1 MMDAIGFIGFGE
13 VGRLLARGLA
23 DAGAPPVFAWDV
35 ELDDPA
41 RRDRVMARAAA
52 AGATIC
58 ASYDELARSAG
69 LLISAVVSSA
79 AVRAARNAAPHLGPQ
94 HIYLDLNST
103 SPQVKQEVGR
113 VVEATGA
120 RFVEGAVMAA
130 VPSLGLKVPMLLCG
144 PAAGEV
150 VARLAP
156 YGMNLEDFG
165 PEIGRASATKMFR
178 SVVVKGLEALLLE
191 CALGAER
198 YGVTERVLAYVGD
211 GYPGLDWNRLA
222 HFLLGRTAIHGERRG
237 HEMLEV
243 ADTLRALGI
252 EPLMAKAA
260 AERLLEAASHGLKHR
275 FEDAPPEDYH
285 EVIRAMQPQRADEGV
300 G

>member
-1 MMDAIGFIGFGE
+1 MVAIGFIGFGE
-13 VGRLLARGLA
+13 VGRLFARGLA
-23 DAGAPPVFAWDV
+23 DAGGPPVFAWDI
-35 ELDDPA
+35 ELEDPA
-41 RRDRVMARAAA
+41 RRDRVASRAKA
-52 AGATIC
+52 AGATVC
-58 ASYDELARSAG
+58 SGPAELARNAG
-69 LLISAVVSSA
+69 LLVSVVVSSA
-79 AVRAARNAAPHLGPQ
+79 AVSAARNLAPHVGPE

-103 SPQVKQEVGR
+103 SPQVKQEIAR
-113 VVEATGA
+113 VVDASGA

-130 VPSLGLKVPMLLCG
+130 VPSLGMKVPILLCG
-144 PAAGEV
+144 KAAGEL

-165 PEIGRASATKMFR
+165 PEIGRATATKMFR

-198 YGVTERVLAYVGD
+198 YGVTERVLDYVEA
-211 GYPGLDWNRLA
+211 GYPGLNWNRLA

-252 EPLMAKAA
+252 EPFMSEAA
-260 AERLLEAASHGLKHR
+260 ARRLLDAASHDLKRR
-275 FEDAPPEDYH
+275 FEDAPPADYH
-285 EVIRAMQPQRADEGV
+285 EVIRAIREPVEQ
-300 G
+300 